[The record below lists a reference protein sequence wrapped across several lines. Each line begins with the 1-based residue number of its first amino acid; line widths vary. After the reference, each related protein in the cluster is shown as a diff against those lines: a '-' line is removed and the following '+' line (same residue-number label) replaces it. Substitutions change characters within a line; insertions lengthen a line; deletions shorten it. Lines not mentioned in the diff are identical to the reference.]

1 MSLAENLAK
10 YPGVDDWIEI
20 TPNGRVIVR
29 TGKADIG
36 QRISTALAL
45 IAAEEL
51 DVDYE
56 RIDVAGVDTAS
67 SPDEEYTSASN
78 SIERSGATIRVASA
92 TARQYL
98 CDLAAKALEVGAN
111 TLQVN
116 DGLVRSSASNR
127 SVTYWELMEGRRF
140 AIAVA
145 PDIAC
150 KPSEAYRQIGRQ
162 AVAKDLA
169 DLVRGTAPFVHD
181 LDVPGM
187 LHARLVRPPHY
198 HARVVDIDQNIYSRL
213 DGAHLVRDGSF
224 VAVAAKDE
232 HQAIRIAERVATAI
246 RWHPLPGLDSKD
258 VFERLQ
264 KEPRISL
271 PVRDGNA
278 YHEPAP
284 PLQSP
289 PTTAVTTVHLRLER
303 PYIMHGS
310 IGPSAAL
317 ARLQDGDLTIWTHT
331 QGVYPL
337 RLTIAECLGMD
348 PANVRLVQGRGPGAY
363 GHNGADDAALEAAL
377 IARALPGK
385 PVLLKWSRADEHAWE
400 PYGPAM
406 VVEVRASLDSTGRVI
421 DWSHE
426 TWSDTHRTRPR
437 PGPNQIG
444 PARMISTRL
453 LSEPVTPFV
462 AEPFLSAPLAGIH
475 RNAFPYYNFP
485 RPRVVKHLVRDMPL
499 RTSTLRSLGTYA
511 NVIAIETA
519 VDELA
524 RAASVDALA
533 FRLRHLEDERAH
545 AVLRAA
551 TERAHWG
558 GAGDGQAGRG
568 RGLAFARYNN
578 LKAYAAV
585 VVDLRV
591 DDAAKVHLD
600 RIVIAADAGQIVD
613 HDGLAL
619 QLEGAALQSA
629 SWTLYE
635 EVTFDEGGITS
646 RDWDS
651 YPMLRFDNVPD
662 VQTVL
667 IDRPG
672 LPYLGPSECAIGP
685 TAAAIA
691 NAIYDSIGLRL
702 RRLPFTPDAIRQAAL
717 QEAAR

>member
-1 MSLAENLAK
+1 MSVAENLAK

-20 TPNGRVIVR
+20 APHGRITVH

-56 RIDVAGVDTAS
+56 RIDAAGVDTAS

-78 SIERSGATIRVASA
+78 SVERSGATIKLASA
-92 TARQYL
+92 TARRHL
-98 CDLAAKALEVGAN
+98 LDLAAQTLGVDAN
-111 TLQVN
+111 TLQVS
-116 DGLVRSSASNR
+116 DGLVRSSVSNR

-140 AIAVA
+140 TAAVIT
-145 PDIAC
+145 DIAC
-150 KPSEAYRQIGRQ
+150 KPPQDYRQIGRRV
-162 AVAKDLA
+162 VAKDLA

-181 LDVPGM
+181 LRLPGM

-198 HARVVDIDQNIYSRL
+198 HARIEEIDRTIFNRL

-224 VAVAAKDE
+224 VAVAADDE
-232 HQAIRIAERVATAI
+232 YRAIQIAERVTGAI
-246 RWHPLPGLDSKD
+246 RWLPRHGLDATD
-258 VFERLQ
+258 VFTRL
-264 KEPRISL
+264 KREPRVSL
-271 PVRDGNA
+271 PVRNGDA
-278 YHEPAP
+278 YNEPVP
-284 PLQSP
+284 PLEP
-289 PTTAVTTVHLRLER
+289 PPAQAVTTVNTRIER
-303 PYIMHGS
+303 PYTMHGS
-310 IGPSAAL
+310 IGPSAAMAL
-317 ARLQDGDLTIWTHT
+317 LQNGDLTIWTHT

-337 RLTIAECLGMD
+337 RLTIAECLDMD
-348 PANVRLVQGRGPGAY
+348 PGRVRLVQKRGPGAY

-406 VVEVRASLDSTGRVI
+406 VVEIRASLDGSGHVV

-437 PGPNQIG
+437 PGPGQIG

-453 LSEPVTPFV
+453 LSIPVKPFV

-475 RNAFPYYNFP
+475 RNAFPYYSFP

-511 NVIAIETA
+511 NVIAIETTM
-519 VDELA
+519 DELA
-524 RAASVDALA
+524 RAAKIDALE
-533 FRLRHLEDERAH
+533 FRLRHLIDERAH
-545 AVLRAA
+545 AVLNAA
-551 TERAHWG
+551 AERAQWG
-558 GAGDGQAGRG
+558 RANPRADTG

-585 VVDLRV
+585 IVDLRV

-635 EVTFDEGGITS
+635 QVTFDASGITS

-662 VQTVL
+662 VVTAL

-672 LPYLGPSECAIGP
+672 MPYLGPSECAIGP

-691 NAIYDSIGLRL
+691 NAIHDATGLRL
-702 RRLPFTPDAIRQAAL
+702 NRLPFTPDAIRQAAL
-717 QEAAR
+717 Q